1 MILATSLPNYRASVI
16 IRPVK
21 EDMKITHYRQSE
33 GKGIALMLLVLWAI
47 ITTAYYL
54 V

>member
-1 MILATSLPNYRASVI
+1 MILATSMPQYRATVVI
-16 IRPVK
+16 KPVK

-33 GKGIALMLLVLWAI
+33 GKGIAIMLLALWAI
-47 ITTAYYL
+47 ITVAYYL